1 MAMSGRRI
9 ILFNGKHFFYGKWQW
24 RGGGIFLK
32 DEKSVNIVA
41 NKQERDSVRAR
52 EREREI
58 YSR

>member
-1 MAMSGRRI
+1 MVSI
-9 ILFNGKHFFYGKWQW
+9 FFYGKWQW

-32 DEKSVNIVA
+32 DEKSVNTVA